1 LKRNQQFLFGVS
13 FRTAL
18 KFPFAIIGDPAW
30 AMADDDMGGI
40 ARDLRGIIREEIT
53 RQRVV
58 MSTRIEKQSARSD
71 APVYR
76 HA

>member
-18 KFPFAIIGDPAW
+18 KFPFAILCDPAW
-30 AMADDDMGGI
+30 ATVADDMGDP
-40 ARDLRGIIREEIT
+40 RDLRGIICDEIT
-53 RQRVV
+53 RERVV

-71 APVYR
+71 APFYR

>member
-18 KFPFAIIGDPAW
+18 KFPFAILCNPAS
-30 AMADDDMGGI
+30 AMVADDMGGP
-40 ARDLRGIIREEIT
+40 RDLRGITCEEIT
-53 RQRVV
+53 QERAFE
-58 MSTRIEKQSARSD
+58 STRIEKKSVRSG
-71 APVYR
+71 APIYR